1 MLTQKTFKGSAVSL
15 NYMESPSGGP
25 ALLLLHG
32 ITQRW
37 QAFVSI
43 LPQLTLAYH
52 VFAPDFRGHGLSG
65 RVKDGYRGE
74 DYSHDIIEFIEQV
87 IKEPTIIFG
96 HSLGGM
102 ISVYVAGCRPD
113 LVRALIVGDV
123 WFFSGNVNRSMYVE
137 MFQKTLAL
145 VQSSGSY
152 EELRHA
158 LPEMTLHSPV
168 YGDVAMK
175 SLPKFDEPYLN
186 AWARS
191 LSQLDPE
198 TLSMTLE
205 RRGIE
210 GWRPEE
216 FLRNIK
222 CPTLLMQADP
232 KMGGLMSD
240 DDVKRARELLEDSQY
255 VRMEGIGH
263 SLQMS
268 EATPVLRV
276 LGNFLGSLE

>member
-1 MLTQKTFKGSAVSL
+1 MLTQKTFKGSAVPL
-15 NYMESPSGGP
+15 NYMEGPAGGP

-37 QAFVSI
+37 QAFLPL
-43 LPQLTLAYH
+43 LPQLTQTHH

-74 DYSHDIIEFIEQV
+74 DYSHDILEFIDQA
-87 IKEPTIIFG
+87 IKEPVIIFG

-102 ISVYVAGCRPD
+102 VSVYVAGQRPN
-113 LVRALIVGDV
+113 LVRALIVGDS
-123 WFFSGNVNRSMYVE
+123 WFFGGNVNRTMYVE
-137 MFQKTLAL
+137 MFQKTLAAL
-145 VQSSGSY
+145 LSTRDFEQ
-152 EELRHA
+152 LRRI
-158 LPEMTLHSPV
+158 LPEITLHSPV
-168 YGDVAMK
+168 YGEVPMK
-175 SLPKFDEPYLN
+175 AFPKFDEPYMT

-198 TLSMTLE
+198 VLSMTLE

-240 DDVKRARELLEDSQY
+240 ADVTRARELLADSQF
-255 VRMEGIGH
+255 VRMDGIGH
-263 SLQMS
+263 SLHMS
-268 EATPVLRV
+268 EAGPVLRV
-276 LGNFLGSLE
+276 LGNFLSSLV